1 MLGAVG
7 HGYEHTHTT
16 REESLHAVRP
26 GVGSPIPFQEVE
38 SIVVHVRHPGCGY
51 NHAILKLLC
60 KKCECG
66 HTHDIGREVFMKT
79 MVDWTPTEFCV

>member
-38 SIVVHVRHPGCGY
+38 SIVVHVRHPGCG
-51 NHAILKLLC
+51 
-60 KKCECG
+60 
-66 HTHDIGREVFMKT
+66 
-79 MVDWTPTEFCV
+79 